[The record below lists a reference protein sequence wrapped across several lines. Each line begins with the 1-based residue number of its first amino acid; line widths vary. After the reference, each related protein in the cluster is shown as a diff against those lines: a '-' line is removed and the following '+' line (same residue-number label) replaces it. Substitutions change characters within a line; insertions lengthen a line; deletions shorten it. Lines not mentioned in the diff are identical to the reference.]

1 LAVAVVVAV
10 VAEAVAALP
19 SPLEWVFLLW
29 EPVRLRT
36 LTSRKRTIGPTTK
49 ECISI
54 SSFLPPL
61 FYELV
66 EIIKL
71 KGYLSRDIFEQKK
84 NPPISRRVL
93 F

>member
-1 LAVAVVVAV
+1 LAVAVVAV
-10 VAEAVAALP
+10 VAAVAVALP
-19 SPLEWVFLLW
+19 APLEWVFLLW

-36 LTSRKRTIGPTTK
+36 LTSRKQTIGPMIK
-49 ECISI
+49 EYISI

-61 FYELV
+61 FYELI

-84 NPPISRRVL
+84 NPPISRRV
-93 F
+93 FF